1 MRHLL
6 LGMMLALIAVTALAG
21 PGRAQS
27 AADIVFSEVERRLIL
42 EYFGHPPKGAPGGK
56 GMPPGLAKQG
66 KLPPGIAKKALP
78 ADLLRRLP
86 APLRG
91 DKALFEIVKYG
102 GQPFSPRG
110 YRNDMPGYEHR
121 LGDAEIWAVIAYMH
135 KQWPESVHAERR
147 PLNR

>member
-27 AADIVFSEVERRLIL
+27 AGDIVFSEIERRLIL
-42 EYFGHPPKGAPGGK
+42 DYFGHPADRKGV
-56 GMPPGLAKQG
+56 PPGLAKKGGVPPGFAKQG

-86 APLRG
+86 AARPGTERV
-91 DKALFEIVKYG
+91 IVD
-102 GQPFSPRG
+102 
-110 YRNDMPGYEHR
+110 NDVVLIAAATG
-121 LGDAEIWAVIAYMH
+121 VILDVLSGAA
-135 KQWPESVHAERR
+135 KRR
-147 PLNR
+147 

>member
-27 AADIVFSEVERRLIL
+27 AADIVFSEIERRLIL
-42 EYFGHPPKGAPGGK
+42 EYFGHPPKGAPGAK
-56 GMPPGLAKQG
+56 GVPPGLAKKGGLPPGLAKQG

-86 APLRG
+86 AARPGTERVIVDNDVVLIAAATG
-91 DKALFEIVKYG
+91 VILDVLFGAAK
-102 GQPFSPRG
+102 
-110 YRNDMPGYEHR
+110 
-121 LGDAEIWAVIAYMH
+121 
-135 KQWPESVHAERR
+135 RR
-147 PLNR
+147 

>member
-86 APLRG
+86 AARPGTERVIVDNDVVLIAAATG
-91 DKALFEIVKYG
+91 VILDVLFGAAK
-102 GQPFSPRG
+102 
-110 YRNDMPGYEHR
+110 
-121 LGDAEIWAVIAYMH
+121 
-135 KQWPESVHAERR
+135 RR
-147 PLNR
+147 